1 MNNRIVKSG
10 SRLCFHLI
18 AAICVFSV
26 MSVFSS
32 CDKDEDED
40 VQALKSGSLEFV
52 IDNAS
57 LYEELGITD
66 LMDTVLI
73 ENLMVLTDSVLVYDK
88 SGNLVCK
95 TGAQSAGIETV
106 TLRADSLSAGEYTV
120 LMWQSILT
128 IPDNQKPWILSGEE
142 KLSTVNISTLYS
154 LMDLSGA
161 LGIAQSVVKL
171 NGGVAR
177 MNLTPK
183 AVGSIVNFRLD
194 GFTDGFE
201 DDEKAMCLFNDSKSM
216 KGMYLDPSLSDSDRW
231 IVDDRNYS
239 GHEGVIGAINL
250 GRSWFPSFVLDHGND
265 MTLSLWSVDSAY
277 DTIGCYTVYNH
288 VELNPGDNKVFYM
301 DLGRRGYTPPFFGTA
316 DSLDKWLEARNRD
329 SIVLD
334 PYLDWGCDF
343 DDVDQYMNGHQWV
356 FSDVDSLYPAVGFWA
371 YEYLTA
377 SKFKQEYLFET
388 KDGKNLRQIYAA
400 YMGDDLSIDVFN
412 DLLVKQGYI
421 YNGIFNNALSPV
433 TDIYFSADG
442 KDEVQTYVQKDGTI
456 IIFYQPTD
464 PDDFQYIVNPTQ
476 DK

>member
-1 MNNRIVKSG
+1 
-10 SRLCFHLI
+10 
-18 AAICVFSV
+18 
-26 MSVFSS
+26 
-32 CDKDEDED
+32 
-40 VQALKSGSLEFV
+40 
-52 IDNAS
+52 
-57 LYEELGITD
+57 
-66 LMDTVLI
+66 
-73 ENLMVLTDSVLVYDK
+73 
-88 SGNLVCK
+88 
-95 TGAQSAGIETV
+95 
-106 TLRADSLSAGEYTV
+106 
-120 LMWQSILT
+120 
-128 IPDNQKPWILSGEE
+128 
-142 KLSTVNISTLYS
+142 
-154 LMDLSGA
+154 
-161 LGIAQSVVKL
+161 
-171 NGGVAR
+171 

-239 GHEGVIGAINL
+239 GHEGVIGVINL